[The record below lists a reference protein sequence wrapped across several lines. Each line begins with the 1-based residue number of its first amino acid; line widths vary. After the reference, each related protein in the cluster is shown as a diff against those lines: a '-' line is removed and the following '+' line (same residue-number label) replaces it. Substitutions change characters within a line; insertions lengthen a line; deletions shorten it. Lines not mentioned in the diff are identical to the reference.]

1 MAKEYPAKEF
11 LTFRRKVNF
20 KFFNQSIRTL
30 LIGSAFMHI
39 GAGLLAP
46 IYAIYVKQIGGSVL
60 DASIAGGI
68 FSLAAG
74 IVTLSSAKL
83 VDRSKNKKAIVTA
96 GYLIMAFGYFLYIF
110 VNSIAFLFIVQV
122 IIGLASAFYT
132 PAYDLLYTKH
142 MPETKVGRIWGTWDA
157 MDKFTIAFGAFFGGL
172 VITFCGFNTMFILM
186 SLLCLSGGM
195 YIHFGLAKE

>member
-1 MAKEYPAKEF
+1 M
-11 LTFRRKVNF
+11 NF
-20 KFFNQSIRTL
+20 KFFNKPIRTL
-30 LIGSAFMHI
+30 LIGSAFMHV

-60 DASIAGGI
+60 DASIAAGI

-74 IVTLSSAKL
+74 IVTLFAAKI
-83 VDRSKNKKAIVTA
+83 VDRTKNNKAIVTS

-110 VNSIAFLFIVQV
+110 VNSIPFLFVVQV

-142 MPETKVGRIWGTWDA
+142 MPETKIGRIWGTWDA
-157 MDKFTIAFGAFFGGL
+157 MDKFTVAFGAFFGGL
-172 VITFCGFNTMFILM
+172 VVTFFGFNTMFILM
-186 SLLCLSGGM
+186 SLLCLSGGL
-195 YIHFGLAKE
+195 YIHFGLEKE